1 LFTVKVK
8 LLDPS
13 EPSALTV
20 SSVVKANDSAPEL
33 LSVAAQFPLIL
44 LAVCEFEP
52 HPASRRPN
60 TPNTAT
66 ATFFIRK
73 NSSFSWSREM
83 TFVPIGDVSVIL
95 FDGIQRLKRHKAK
108 KVSDVLFRFDS
119 ERTVF

>member
-1 LFTVKVK
+1 VNEPLSVVDWKLHDVLFTVKVK

-60 TPNTAT
+60 TPQHSY
-66 ATFFIRK
+66 R
-73 NSSFSWSREM
+73 
-83 TFVPIGDVSVIL
+83 DL
-95 FDGIQRLKRHKAK
+95 LHKK
-108 KVSDVLFRFDS
+108 KFL
-119 ERTVF
+119 VFLVA